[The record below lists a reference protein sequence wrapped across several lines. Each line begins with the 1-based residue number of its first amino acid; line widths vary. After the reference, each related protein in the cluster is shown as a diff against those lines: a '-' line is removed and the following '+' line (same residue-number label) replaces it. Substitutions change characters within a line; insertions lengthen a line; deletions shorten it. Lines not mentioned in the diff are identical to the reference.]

1 LVAVIKI
8 FEKSRMGEKTKAGEE
23 RVEEANAAN
32 KKAKRSEDDHVWTA
46 QQDVVLLK
54 QAVSENPWGAGYGKK
69 EPAYEDVAGAIKG
82 KAGLPEDLK
91 VAAVKRRL
99 ALLEKAYDEDKVSL
113 SLSLSLS
120 LPLSLSLSLFILF
133 FIFIYFSSL
142 MFNGRALSLQ
152 HDPGVI

>member
-1 LVAVIKI
+1 
-8 FEKSRMGEKTKAGEE
+8 MGEKTKAGEE

-46 QQDVVLLK
+46 AQDVVLLK

-113 SLSLSLS
+113 SLSLSPSLS
-120 LPLSLSLSLFILF
+120 LPLSFY
-133 FIFIYFSSL
+133 FIFYFYL
-142 MFNGRALSLQ
+142 LLIFN
-152 HDPGVI
+152 V